1 MRYTI
6 VGRNIEVTPGLRE
19 AVEDKIGKLDRYFTP
34 DTEVNVTMSVQR
46 ERQNIEVT
54 IPIKGSI
61 IRAEESSN
69 DMYASIDG
77 VVDKLERQIHKYKTR
92 VNRKS
97 KGAGDFADL
106 PAVTE
111 VVEEKNDDF
120 VKPIKVKQFT
130 VKPMDEEEAIMQ
142 MELIGHD
149 FFVFLNAED
158 NAINVVYKRHDNSYG
173 LIQPQFN

>member
-1 MRYTI
+1 M
-6 VGRNIEVTPGLRE
+6 
-19 AVEDKIGKLDRYFTP
+19 
-34 DTEVNVTMSVQR
+34 
-46 ERQNIEVT
+46 
-54 IPIKGSI
+54 
-61 IRAEESSN
+61 
-69 DMYASIDG
+69 
-77 VVDKLERQIHKYKTR
+77 
-92 VNRKS
+92 
-97 KGAGDFADL
+97 